1 MLSQTVAVM
10 DSHCIC
16 KKRQCMK
23 EEKNVST
30 LCDTAEE
37 EWGKKQEWI
46 DLK

>member
-1 MLSQTVAVM
+1 
-10 DSHCIC
+10 
-16 KKRQCMK
+16 MK

>member
-1 MLSQTVAVM
+1 MLSPTVAVM
-10 DSHCIC
+10 DVHCIC
-16 KKRQCMK
+16 KKWQCLK
-23 EEKNVST
+23 EEQNVST